1 MTERPSQKGGK
12 MKNKTTTMIS
22 IVVVLVTVLCITGPA
37 EAGPPARPNLQGG
50 APTVVSYQGQVIA
63 DGSPYNSIGY
73 FMFAIVDADENIY
86 WTNDGQE
93 PAAGVPL
100 TVTDGLFNVLLGD
113 TDLPN
118 MTTLPAGAF
127 DEPERYLRT
136 WFSTDGSDY
145 LLLAPDQRIAAVP
158 YALQAQEAVDAD
170 TLDGEHASAFA
181 DAAHIHVPNNIAPQG
196 AGSGLDADLLDGQH
210 GSYYQARVS
219 GACAVGSTVRAINPD
234 GTVVCQVD
242 APLNRAIIP
251 TANVSTTLD
260 SALGDAGRTSVT
272 IGADGLGFISYY
284 DFTNRDL
291 KVAHC
296 NDIACTSATPTTLDS
311 TGDVGRHTSVT
322 VGSDGL
328 GLISYY
334 DFTNGDLKVAHCN
347 DIACTSASLTT
358 LDSTGNVGWD
368 TSVTIGADGLGLI
381 SYYDFTNGDLKVA
394 HCNDV
399 ACTSASLTTL
409 DSTGNVGR
417 KTSAT
422 IGADRLPL
430 ISYIGTGDLKVAH
443 CNDIACASAT
453 LATLDSNGWD
463 TSVTIGADRLGLIS
477 YYDSYNSKLKV
488 AHCDDSACTSA
499 TLTTLDD
506 ARDYGTSVTISADGL
521 GLISYYDEATDAT
534 LKVAHCNDLACTS
547 ATLTMLDSAGYVGW
561 YTSVTIGVDGLP
573 LISYYDASIGNLKV
587 FHCGN
592 SFCVDYFRRR

>member
-1 MTERPSQKGGK
+1 
-12 MKNKTTTMIS
+12 MKSKSTTILS
-22 IVVVLVTVLCITGPA
+22 VLVALLVVLCTLGPA
-37 EAGPPARPNLQGG
+37 KAGPPARPNLQGG
-50 APTVVSYQGQVIA
+50 APTVVSYQGQVIV
-63 DGSPYNSIGY
+63 DGSPYNGTGY
-73 FMFAIVDADENIY
+73 FMFAIVNADGEVY
-86 WTNDGQE
+86 WSNDGQE

-113 TDLPN
+113 TELPN
-118 MTTLPAGAF
+118 MTALSADIF
-127 DEPERYLRT
+127 SEPERYLRV
-136 WFSTDGSDY
+136 WFSIDGSDY
-145 LLLAPDQRIAAVP
+145 QLLDPDPRIAAVP
-158 YALQAQEAVDAD
+158 YALQAQEAADAD
-170 TLDGEHASAFA
+170 TVDGEHASAFA
-181 DAAHIHVPNNIAPQG
+181 DAIHIHAPADISPQG
-196 AGSGLDADLLDGQH
+196 TESGLDADQLDGQH

-219 GACAVGSTVRAINPD
+219 GACPVGSTVRAINPD
-234 GTVVCQVD
+234 GTVVCQAD

-272 IGADGLGFISYY
+272 IGADGLGFLSYY
-284 DFTNRDL
+284 DFTNGDL

-296 NDIACTSATPTTLDS
+296 NDIACTSATLTTLDS
-311 TGDVGRHTSVT
+311 AGDVGMHTSVT
-322 VGSDGL
+322 VGIDGL

-347 DIACTSASLTT
+347 DIACTSATLTT
-358 LDSTGNVGWD
+358 LDSTGDVGWD
-368 TSVTIGADGLGLI
+368 TSVTIGADGLGFI
-381 SYYDFTNGDLKVA
+381 SYYDFTNRDLKVA
-394 HCNDV
+394 HCENPT
-399 ACTSASLTTL
+399 CSSATLTTL

-422 IGADRLPL
+422 TGADRLPL
-430 ISYIGTGDLKVAH
+430 ISYIGAGELKVAH

-453 LATLDSNGWD
+453 LATLDSDSRD
-463 TSVTIGADRLGLIS
+463 TSVTIGADGLPLIS
-477 YYDSYNSKLKV
+477 YIGTGDLKV
-488 AHCDDSACTSA
+488 AHCDDPACTSA
-499 TLTTLDD
+499 TMTTLDN

-587 FHCGN
+587 FHCG
-592 SFCVDYFRRR
+592 STFCAPYFRRR